1 MAKRDAEEE
10 GEETRL
16 VRVDGASCR
25 AQRKW
30 QAKGESG
37 GEDSFG
43 WRVAIIALNAA
54 CERRTDEKWL
64 GGRKMKHKIKLRG

>member
-54 CERRTDEKWL
+54 
-64 GGRKMKHKIKLRG
+64 